1 MKITKLLTLALLSTL
16 GAQTMSAQSA
26 DENRSYPYGFIGLQ
40 GGVQLTFTNYDH
52 TKLITPIGA
61 VQGGV
66 MWTPVVGTRLHV
78 SGIDGKT
85 ATKGLG
91 EFKYKFVTSDL
102 DLMLNLTNMFRQ
114 NDGWFDLYAIGGLGL
129 NYNWEQKPLFHAL
142 PETHFSH
149 NFRLG
154 LLADFNIT
162 RRLSIGVELDA
173 NNLADRFN
181 AKLNNAND
189 WQATAMLG
197 VTYKFRCG
205 KPAPVPVVIPAPV
218 VEPTP
223 APAPVPEPEPEPE
236 SELIEAIP
244 IPASMVKQNLERNV
258 FFPIN
263 SSEISAAEMM
273 KVNEVAAFLQENPDV
288 KVTITGYADKNTGT
302 SEINRRLSIARANA
316 VFNVLIKQ
324 NIDAGRITKDAKAD
338 TVQPFK
344 NNDDNRV
351 VICITK

>member
-1 MKITKLLTLALLSTL
+1 MKIIKALTLALLATL
-16 GAQTMSAQSA
+16 GAQTVSAQSA

-40 GGVQLTFTNYDH
+40 GGAQLTFTNYDH

-85 ATKGLG
+85 AVKGMG
-91 EFKYKFVTSDL
+91 EFKYKYVTSDL
-102 DLMLNLTNMFRQ
+102 DLMLNLTNMFRK
-114 NDGWFDLYAIGGLGL
+114 NDSWFDLYAIGGFGL
-129 NYNWEQKPLFHAL
+129 NYNWDHKAVFNAL
-142 PETHFSH
+142 PENHFSH

-162 RRLSIGVELDA
+162 RRLSVGVELNA

-205 KPAPVPVVIPAPV
+205 KPTPVPVVIPAPV

-223 APAPVPEPEPEPE
+223 TPTPAPVPVPEP
-236 SELIEAIP
+236 ELIEAIP
-244 IPASMVKQNLERNV
+244 IPASMVKKNLERNV

-316 VFNVLIKQ
+316 VYNLLVKQ
-324 NIDAGRITKDAKAD
+324 NIDASRITKDAKAD

-351 VICITK
+351 VICIAE